1 MISPMRFFALRFSAA
16 LLVAEILPAG
26 ARAAQVEPP
35 KPKSAVPIFAEILYA
50 PTDFAALRKRVGRR
64 VVLEGKIAATGSSR
78 TGTTSYLNFTQNY
91 HDSVSLVFL
100 GTKGIAKEQFAA
112 FIGKKIHVG
121 GILEDRNGALQM
133 RVFDLEQI
141 KVLP

>member
-1 MISPMRFFALRFSAA
+1 MRFPVRLCVLHCFAAC
-16 LLVAEILPAG
+16 LLVAVCIVRAG
-26 ARAAQVEPP
+26 PIATKAT
-35 KPKSAVPIFAEILYA
+35 VPIVAEIIYA
-50 PTDFAALRKRVGRR
+50 PTDLAALRKRVGRR
-64 VVLEGKIAATGSSR
+64 VVLEGKIEASGSSR
-78 TGTTSYLNFTQNY
+78 TGSTSYLNFTKNY

-100 GTKGIAKEQFAA
+100 GTSGAKGIPKDQFAN

-133 RVFDLEQI
+133 RVFALDQI